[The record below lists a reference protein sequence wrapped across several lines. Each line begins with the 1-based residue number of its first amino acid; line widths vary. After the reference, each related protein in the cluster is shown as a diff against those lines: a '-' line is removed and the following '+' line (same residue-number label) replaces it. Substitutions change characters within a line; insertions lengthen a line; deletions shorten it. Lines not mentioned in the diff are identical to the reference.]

1 MAFVG
6 DLHMDV
12 RDAFADKLKN
22 RLLACIRIGD
32 FRLDDEGRC
41 RDVLHD
47 VECLFAAPVVDMEGE
62 GHLSHVGDVVG
73 YVETEGID
81 NGDGLVCRN
90 VLVLVAALCDFNVR

>member
-47 VECLFAAPVVDMEGE
+47 VEWWQSADISEEDYRKTVKRFKDKWF
-62 GHLSHVGDVVG
+62 
-73 YVETEGID
+73 
-81 NGDGLVCRN
+81 NGDRSERLKPIVERKIEGLRKE
-90 VLVLVAALCDFNVR
+90 LIDMIGEE